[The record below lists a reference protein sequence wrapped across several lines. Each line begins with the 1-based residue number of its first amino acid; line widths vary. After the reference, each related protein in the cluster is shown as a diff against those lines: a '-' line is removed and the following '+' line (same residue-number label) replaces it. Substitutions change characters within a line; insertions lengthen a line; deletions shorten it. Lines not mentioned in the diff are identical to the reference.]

1 MTNERAVSP
10 GAGLLLAALGLA
22 GAVRDERVRLIPDPL
37 RLGPGRVRAENIFT
51 LHKIFLLYVLL
62 FLGQL
67 AKHCFDS
74 SSIQIKVD
82 RLAILINTTRKRIV
96 FMSCRGCYD

>member
-51 LHKIFLLYVLL
+51 LHNIFTLRSTI
-62 FLGQL
+62 FRPTC
-67 AKHCFDS
+67 K
-74 SSIQIKVD
+74 
-82 RLAILINTTRKRIV
+82 T
-96 FMSCRGCYD
+96 

>member
-51 LHKIFLLYVLL
+51 LQYYTKYFY
-62 FLGQL
+62 FT
-67 AKHCFDS
+67 FYY
-74 SSIQIKVD
+74 
-82 RLAILINTTRKRIV
+82 
-96 FMSCRGCYD
+96 F